1 MHHLN
6 CLYASLFALPVA
18 ALPANTFNT
27 PCVPRYQIPGAGF
40 SSQYQTIPLDSG
52 ESHCDGPF
60 GAASSGTGTSS
71 RTGVSSG
78 TGATPAA
85 PPASSSIPQA
95 STAPSSSGTIVPQDG
110 GDREDNEESGGKSGD
125 DNTIGGTATAST
137 ASTAATC
144 TSNSTTA
151 GSVGNTGGSETSS
164 GFSSQNAYP
173 PLQNTPRIQGLQPK
187 LLLPATAVFVQTLRQ
202 VTARAVSWAPRILI
216 KLRYQP
222 TGTLTVCQAS
232 AARVGSS
239 QTAPTSTEM
248 QQRLA
253 HRHRTHFSHN

>member
-1 MHHLN
+1 MHHQN
-6 CLYASLFALPVA
+6 CLYASLFALQVA

-27 PCVPRYQIPGAGF
+27 PCVPRYQIP
-40 SSQYQTIPLDSG
+40 
-52 ESHCDGPF
+52 
-60 GAASSGTGTSS
+60 
-71 RTGVSSG
+71 
-78 TGATPAA
+78 GATPAA

-125 DNTIGGTATAST
+125 DNTSGGTATAST

-164 GFSSQNAYP
+164 GFSSQNSSP

-187 LLLPATAVFVQTLRQ
+187 LLLPATAVFMQTLRQ
-202 VTARAVSWAPRILI
+202 VTARAVFLGAQNSYQAAASTYWNTAGLPGQCGTCWKLTDGTNINGDGSKGSLI
-216 KLRYQP
+216 
-222 TGTLTVCQAS
+222 G
-232 AARVGSS
+232 
-239 QTAPTSTEM
+239 TAPILVMIDNTCAKTPRSQQAHQIASSVIRMRKTLSTS
-248 QQRLA
+248 LVA
-253 HRHRTHFSHN
+253 